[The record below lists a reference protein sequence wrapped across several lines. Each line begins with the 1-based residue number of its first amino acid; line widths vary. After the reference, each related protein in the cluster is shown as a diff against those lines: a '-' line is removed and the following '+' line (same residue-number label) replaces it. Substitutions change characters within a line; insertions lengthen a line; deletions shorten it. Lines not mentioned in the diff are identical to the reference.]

1 VCRCVVGCLVELCGV
16 FLFLFGVFVA
26 DLFVT
31 FAGRGSGSW
40 YCGVRLGAT
49 EDDVPIGEPFM
60 FHILV
65 LTAGGSGKLRGLS
78 ISQSL
83 AVLTACVV
91 FPLLFFRAVPICCLN
106 AFWAGPCGTS
116 NIHTTE

>member
-1 VCRCVVGCLVELCGV
+1 
-16 FLFLFGVFVA
+16 
-26 DLFVT
+26 
-31 FAGRGSGSW
+31 
-40 YCGVRLGAT
+40 
-49 EDDVPIGEPFM
+49 
-60 FHILV
+60 
-65 LTAGGSGKLRGLS
+65 LS